1 MQEFFSDVYL
11 LRHFSQQKYWNR
23 TKIMFVLLSIEIYK
37 AVMYLAR
44 IYSWWVWGNMSTS
57 SAINLALAYTMEKRN
72 RNHRYNK
79 KLRTKSERVAEP
91 TIFGSE
97 WKPGADFG

>member
-1 MQEFFSDVYL
+1 MRQAILKTKTKTVRDKRFFTQVYTTKREKKIMQEFFSDVYL

-44 IYSWWVWGNMSTS
+44 IYSW
-57 SAINLALAYTMEKRN
+57 
-72 RNHRYNK
+72 
-79 KLRTKSERVAEP
+79 
-91 TIFGSE
+91 
-97 WKPGADFG
+97 

>member
-44 IYSWWVWGNMSTS
+44 IYSW
-57 SAINLALAYTMEKRN
+57 
-72 RNHRYNK
+72 
-79 KLRTKSERVAEP
+79 
-91 TIFGSE
+91 
-97 WKPGADFG
+97 